1 MELNLFRKR
10 IASLEHLS
18 YILRPH
24 CRLCSSACPQ
34 RSRKMNSSRPFVCA
48 PLQILPGYVSSW
60 WLYQLWR
67 WISVRHSEYQELMY
81 FGIATGYSI
90 VSSSRFSCISWSSVT
105 GYTNTGRRRA
115 MKNNIRVERA
125 RLRIS
130 QQELADAIGV
140 TRQTIY
146 AIENDKFIPS
156 TELALRMSAYFG
168 KTVNDLFSL

>member
-1 MELNLFRKR
+1 
-10 IASLEHLS
+10 
-18 YILRPH
+18 
-24 CRLCSSACPQ
+24 
-34 RSRKMNSSRPFVCA
+34 
-48 PLQILPGYVSSW
+48 
-60 WLYQLWR
+60 
-67 WISVRHSEYQELMY
+67 
-81 FGIATGYSI
+81 
-90 VSSSRFSCISWSSVT
+90 
-105 GYTNTGRRRA
+105 

-146 AIENDKFIPS
+146 AIENDKFVPS